1 MKPGGLKWVF
11 PGGARVRRWCAC
23 PVHDCSSGLQPNVL
37 CRPLPSPPALTP
49 SLGMDLLG
57 SFERELVRHEKNR
70 QELANAEKLFDLPI
84 TMYPE
89 LLKVQKEMTG
99 LRMIYEL
106 YEELKVSTPD
116 APPRGAQDSL
126 GPRTEATTLVGLGRC
141 HRCSRSALGQTHEE
155 TADGVSLWGDEKVLE
170 LDSGDGCTTCECS

>member
-1 MKPGGLKWVF
+1 
-11 PGGARVRRWCAC
+11 
-23 PVHDCSSGLQPNVL
+23 
-37 CRPLPSPPALTP
+37 
-49 SLGMDLLG
+49 MDLLG
-57 SFERELVRHEKNR
+57 SFERELGRHEKNR

-106 YEELKVSTPD
+106 YESLKVR
-116 APPRGAQDSL
+116 PPMGRGP
-126 GPRTEATTLVGLGRC
+126 GPRR
-141 HRCSRSALGQTHEE
+141 SRSALGQTHEE

-170 LDSGDGCTTCECS
+170 LDVGMFLMSLTGSVKNG